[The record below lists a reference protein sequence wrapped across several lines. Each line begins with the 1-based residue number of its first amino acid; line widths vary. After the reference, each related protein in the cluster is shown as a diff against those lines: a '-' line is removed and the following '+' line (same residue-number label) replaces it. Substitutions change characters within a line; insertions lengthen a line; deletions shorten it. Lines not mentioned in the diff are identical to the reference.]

1 MSTTI
6 DSDLALLVHDDSKL
20 VALLAS
26 ALVFLVLLAAV
37 VIVYIAVVARRIG
50 SSKPDM
56 LKWKRPG
63 HRENVD
69 AAKCWGEHS
78 KFFQENQT
86 KAYGHKLHFLTKNTL
101 QPNPRQSI
109 PV

>member
-50 SSKPDM
+50 SSKKDISN
-56 LKWKRPG
+56 WKRPG
-63 HRENVD
+63 PRYDVD
-69 AAKCWGEHS
+69 VNCRGEHS
-78 KFFQENQT
+78 EFFQENQT
-86 KAYGHKLHFLTKNTL
+86 KAYGHKLHFLTNNTI
-101 QPNPRQSI
+101 QPNAQQSI
-109 PV
+109 QV